1 MVKKHLNEHIICYNF
16 SNFIEKRFY
25 LSSLL
30 HNLNAFEFIF
40 ILNHV
45 FSKEPQWLF
54 FSEGL
59 LARLISAN
67 KLHYVVFLSFFY
79 IQQFPKFFMVQV
91 FHSPGFS
98 EPIDFSGSRS
108 FSVKSMFFWVRVHGL
123 GLGPDFRSGQ
133 IILLIYLKTFPLA
146 GSILT

>member
-45 FSKEPQWLF
+45 FSKEPQWFF
-54 FSEGL
+54 FSDGL
-59 LARLISAN
+59 LARLFSAN
-67 KLHYVVFLSFFY
+67 KLHYVVFLSFLY

-108 FSVKSMFFWVRVHGL
+108 FRVQVFLSPCFSGSGSTVLAWVQILEVAKSL
-123 GLGPDFRSGQ
+123 
-133 IILLIYLKTFPLA
+133 Y
-146 GSILT
+146 